1 MWKVWLRGASEEE
14 LVDRARWAYDRLID
28 LHRWLVGHDDA
39 RALQEANEDVTFVYV
54 DDYGS
59 RWHGMIEWN
68 AARQEARL
76 VNRHSEDEPVWID
89 WTDGKSFRDE
99 FFQDSHYD
107 DLLDDHWFKLML
119 EQRFI
124 DSNDIDWTPMRILRG
139 WSEKS
144 PDNMKYMERMIRKFN
159 TTGRS
164 DCEERWVMS
173 FHVPEVVR
181 LGDVQ
186 ILDAMTNVDSEAWY
200 GSEGEN

>member
-1 MWKVWLRGASEEE
+1 MKGASETE
-14 LVDRARWAYDRLID
+14 LVTKAKWAYDKLID

-39 RALQEANEDVTFVYV
+39 KALKEANEDVTFVYM

-76 VNRHSEDEPVWID
+76 VNRRSEDEPIWID
-89 WTDGKSFRDE
+89 WTDGESFRNE
-99 FFQDSHYD
+99 FFQDGHYD
-107 DLLDDHWFKLML
+107 ELLDDHWFKLML

-124 DSNDIDWTPMRILRG
+124 GSWHIDDVTL
-139 WSEKS
+139 
-144 PDNMKYMERMIRKFN
+144 RMIIGKAKLSLGHVAAELGKFN
-159 TTGRS
+159 TTGRL
-164 DCEERWVMS
+164 DGEERWVMP
-173 FHVPEVVR
+173 FHVPEVIR

-200 GSEGEN
+200 GSENKTEE

>member
-1 MWKVWLRGASEEE
+1 MWKVWLKGASEKE
-14 LVDRARWAYDRLID
+14 LVTKAKWAYDKLID

-39 RALQEANEDVTFVYV
+39 KALQEANEDVIFVYV

-76 VNRHSEDEPVWID
+76 VNKNSDDEPVWID
-89 WTDGKSFRDE
+89 WADGKSFRDE
-99 FFQDSHYD
+99 FFQDGHYD

-124 DSNDIDWTPMRILRG
+124 PGWEIDQVSLRMLRG
-139 WSEKS
+139 EWKKDKEHLAQALL
-144 PDNMKYMERMIRKFN
+144 KFN
-159 TTGRS
+159 TTGRAN
-164 DCEERWVMS
+164 CEERWVMP
-173 FHVPEVVR
+173 FRVTEVIR

-200 GSEGEN
+200 GNEGKD